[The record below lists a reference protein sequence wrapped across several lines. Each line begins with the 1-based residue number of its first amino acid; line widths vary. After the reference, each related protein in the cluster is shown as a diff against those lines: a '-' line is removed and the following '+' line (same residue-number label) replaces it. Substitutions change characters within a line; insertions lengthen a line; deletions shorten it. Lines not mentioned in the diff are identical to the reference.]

1 MYTYYVSQYITDI
14 ACNILVLS
22 INIYIYIISYLL
34 QVEEKNG

>member
-22 INIYIYIISYLL
+22 INIIYIYIYIYIYM
-34 QVEEKNG
+34 